1 MKGCRGCLFGVL
13 CVLSVL
19 AFAFAVLFARR
30 QTRIREREKERAETE
45 ALIRAHTDNAP
56 PPDFHGWLAEFGAN
70 EPDPSTP
77 EGQASLEAE
86 GARLPLAKE
95 RLQRLLERFHSMLTS
110 ENGAVEDAYLS
121 DFLQTLE
128 GFSRASCAELLWS
141 VRWGKC
147 GGKILRNKVVMAGPE
162 RGAVVVERYYRVI
175 CRMVDLLWTR
185 GGLEYKAAEADLW
198 TYSSLRHCKYLA
210 RRKNWSRV
218 EAAVD
223 QCLEHWK
230 EFRCDSENSNFCRAH
245 RYWEERYNLYYK
257 ERVRRGETDWLQPL
271 SAYYRYHL
279 DQARGILKREP
290 KWSPGPGHGLYDDAP
305 GGVKPQW

>member
-185 GGLEYKAAEADLW
+185 GGLNTRLPRRTSGLIPRLGTASIWRDVRTGAG
-198 TYSSLRHCKYLA
+198 LR
-210 RRKNWSRV
+210 
-218 EAAVD
+218 
-223 QCLEHWK
+223 
-230 EFRCDSENSNFCRAH
+230 
-245 RYWEERYNLYYK
+245 
-257 ERVRRGETDWLQPL
+257 PL
-271 SAYYRYHL
+271 SINALNTGRSSAATVKTRIFAGHI
-279 DQARGILKREP
+279 DIGRNGIISITRSE
-290 KWSPGPGHGLYDDAP
+290 
-305 GGVKPQW
+305 